1 LKRKNTLLDSF
12 AQVTPGTTYESVKA
26 KIGLIIHI
34 EEDIFLSA
42 ELEDHT
48 ISEKPSLTDLVL
60 LTTQRLDQAKP
71 LADFL
76 SIKTAIS
83 FDDPESTEAAF
94 VKLHESQTSELDL
107 SPSIYSLPIEK
118 RFVGIIIS
126 KMIEIGLLTAS
137 ATPYKLV
144 QMEASLDN
152 DKKIYLKVVMPNPG
166 LQETELADML
176 VLNNPLTGQKT
187 HLAFGSGME
196 GFLFKKLC
204 TILNIPFQLQLA
216 ANGGKIEIQIALDKA
231 ARTI

>member
-1 LKRKNTLLDSF
+1 M
-12 AQVTPGTTYESVKA
+12 SVKA
-26 KIGLIIHI
+26 KIGLITHI